1 MVVSDVGCAGRM
13 VAARRFGR
21 RVLQL
26 RTVETGTSLH
36 GTTGDGQLVTA
47 SGSSN
52 WELSNRPLQR
62 TGANGPFSVD
72 PHRAGAAR
80 LFEKTVGRRAA
91 PAVLLSTFTWRP
103 LPLNGTPLGGR
114 EQEWNNNFLPKA

>member
-1 MVVSDVGCAGRM
+1 MVVVDDRGCAGRT
-13 VAARRFGR
+13 VTARRFGR

-26 RTVETGTSLH
+26 ETVEFETSLH
-36 GTTGDGQLVTA
+36 GTTDGGQPAAA

-72 PHRAGAAR
+72 SHRAGAAR
-80 LFEKTVGRRAA
+80 LFENTVGRRAA
-91 PAVLLSTFTWRP
+91 PAVLLSTFT
-103 LPLNGTPLGGR
+103 
-114 EQEWNNNFLPKA
+114 